1 MGLDELAAK
10 LEALAAGAS
19 LSLPMYRVM
28 MLFEG
33 RFGTLDAEALR
44 RAAAFAE
51 AHGCRF
57 LSYAYTQRDPEFMK
71 PPPTA

>member
-1 MGLDELAAK
+1 MELEELAKK
-10 LEALAAGAS
+10 LEGLEPGGS
-19 LSLPMYRVM
+19 LSLPIYRVM
-28 MLFEG
+28 MLFQG